1 MTAAADALMGIFG
14 FNRVEGEQMKTI
26 EETRRELF
34 EADFK
39 VRRKSTF
46 PAIELS
52 RDSNG
57 GYKYNPAHSDWMAWN
72 AALDAVVIELPSIEC
87 AGPSYDSYLAMNADD
102 VRDAIKATNL
112 GLKIK

>member
-1 MTAAADALMGIFG
+1 
-14 FNRVEGEQMKTI
+14 MKTI

-34 EADFK
+34 EA
-39 VRRKSTF
+39 RMLATF
-46 PAIELS
+46 AAEGYTGHSLVSLMERGSIGQYY
-52 RDSNG
+52 SNRVAG
-57 GYKYNPAHSDWMAWN
+57 AWEGFN